1 MRVLAQDVAKNL
13 NSEVEVFGW
22 VHRIRELGQ
31 VNFVI
36 LRDRSGYVQLVFHE
50 KPEFTHES
58 VLKVRGRVAA
68 NDKAPGGAEIEPSTV
83 EVLSVADPEIPL
95 AIYQEADK
103 YPLEALLD
111 NRVVALRLPK
121 IRAIFEL
128 QSSLLRYLSEYMH
141 KQDFF
146 EIKTSK
152 LISTGTEGGTNL
164 FSVEYFENKV
174 YLAQSPQFYKEVMV
188 SSGLERVFEI
198 SHAYRAE
205 KHDTPRHLNEYVSF
219 DVEMAFI
226 ESEVDLMNFE
236 RGLLDYVFT
245 QVATHNQADLALWG
259 ASVPAPGAMAKAPV
273 VDHEEAKEIIT
284 KETGKKVFEIA
295 PEGERALCDWAQREF
310 GVDAVFI
317 NGWPRKKRPFYTFP
331 SADGLKTLSF
341 DLIFRGLEITS
352 GGRRLNDLAMFLD
365 ALPKFGLT
373 REGMSDYASIYQY
386 GCPPHGGFAI
396 GVERLT
402 ARILGLPNVK
412 EASPFPRDRKRVRP

>member
-1 MRVLAQDVAKNL
+1 LRVLAQDVPKHL
-13 NSEVEVFGW
+13 NQEIEIAGW

-36 LRDRSGYVQLVFHE
+36 LRDRSGFVQLVFHE
-50 KPEFTHES
+50 KPEFSHES
-58 VLKVRGRVAA
+58 VLRVVGRVSS
-68 NDKAPGGAEIEPSTV
+68 NDKAPGGAEITPSSVTL
-83 EVLSVADPEIPL
+83 LSPAAAEIPINIHQDPE
-95 AIYQEADK
+95 K
-103 YPLEALLD
+103 YPLDALLD
-111 NRVVALRLPK
+111 NRILSLRFPK
-121 IRAIFEL
+121 IRAIFQL
-128 QSSLLRYLSEYMH
+128 QSAILHYLSTYMH
-141 KQDFF
+141 SQQFF

-164 FSVEYFENKV
+164 FSVDYFENKV
-174 YLAQSPQFYKEVMV
+174 FLAQSPQFYKEVMV

-226 ESEVDLMNFE
+226 QSEADLMDFE
-236 RGLLDYVFT
+236 RGLLNYVFA
-245 QVATHNQADLALWG
+245 QIAEHNSSELAAWDAT
-259 ASVPAPGAMAKAPV
+259 VPGPEAMDKAPV
-273 VDHEEAKEIIT
+273 VDHEKAKEIIF
-284 KETGKKVFEIA
+284 KETGKKVFEIS
-295 PEGERALCDWAQREF
+295 PEGERALCDWAQREY
-310 GVDAVFI
+310 GVDAVFL
-317 NGWPRKKRPFYTFP
+317 NGWPRKKRPFYTYP
-331 SADGLKTLSF
+331 SADGLKTMSF

-352 GGRRLNDLAMFLD
+352 GGRRIHELSMFLD

-373 REGMSDYASIYQY
+373 REGMSDYASIFEF

-402 ARILGLPNVK
+402 QKILGLTNVK